1 MNREKLNLSLSNL
14 ERKVKFLLNNFK
26 DLKQELSIAKSENQ
40 ELKDIIRKKD
50 DQIIDFQNKYKISK
64 IVRNIRDGE
73 EDASELKNQINE
85 HIREIDKCILHL
97 SQG

>member
-1 MNREKLNLSLSNL
+1 MTREKLNLSLSNL
-14 ERKVKFLLNNFK
+14 ERKVKFLLNNYQ
-26 DLKQELSIAKSENQ
+26 DLRQELSIVKSENQ
-40 ELKDIIRKKD
+40 ELKELIRKKD

-85 HIREIDKCILHL
+85 YIREIDKCILHL
-97 SQG
+97 SQA

>member
-1 MNREKLNLSLSNL
+1 MNREKLHLSLSNL
-14 ERKVKFLLNNFK
+14 ERKVKFLLNSHK

-40 ELKDIIRKKD
+40 ELKELIRKKD

-64 IVRNIRDGE
+64 IVKNIRDGE

-85 HIREIDKCILHL
+85 YIREIDKCILHL

>member
-1 MNREKLNLSLSNL
+1 MNREKLNSSLSSL
-14 ERKVKFLLNNFK
+14 ERKVKFLMNNYK
-26 DLKQELSIAKSENQ
+26 DLKHELSVAKSENN
-40 ELKDIIRKKD
+40 ELKELIRKKD

-64 IVRNIRDGE
+64 IVKNIRDRE

-85 HIREIDKCILHL
+85 YIREIDKCIMHL

>member
-14 ERKVKFLLNNFK
+14 ERKVKFLLNQYN
-26 DLKQELSIAKSENQ
+26 DLKQELSVAKSENQ
-40 ELKDIIRKKD
+40 ELKDLIRKKD
-50 DQIIDFQNKYKISK
+50 DQIVDFQNKYKISK

-85 HIREIDKCILHL
+85 YIREIDKCIMHL

>member
-1 MNREKLNLSLSNL
+1 MNREKLNSSLSSL
-14 ERKVKFLLNNFK
+14 ERKVKFLLINYK
-26 DLKQELSIAKSENQ
+26 DLQQELSIAKSENK
-40 ELKDIIRKKD
+40 ELKELIRKKD

-85 HIREIDKCILHL
+85 YIREIDKCILHL

>member
-14 ERKVKFLLNNFK
+14 ERKVKFLLSNYK
-26 DLKQELSIAKSENQ
+26 DLKQELNVAKSENQ
-40 ELKDIIRKKD
+40 ELKEIIRKRD

-73 EDASELKNQINE
+73 DDASELKNQINE
-85 HIREIDKCILHL
+85 YIREIDKCIMHL

>member
-14 ERKVKFLLNNFK
+14 ERKVKFLLNNHK
-26 DLKQELSIAKSENQ
+26 DLKQELNVAKSENQ
-40 ELKDIIRKKD
+40 ELKEIIRKKD

-73 EDASELKNQINE
+73 DDTSELKNQINE
-85 HIREIDKCILHL
+85 YIREIDKCIMHL

>member
-14 ERKVKFLLNNFK
+14 ERKVKFLLNSHK
-26 DLKQELSIAKSENQ
+26 DLKQELSNAKSENQ
-40 ELKDIIRKKD
+40 ELKDIIRNKD

-64 IVRNIRDGE
+64 IVRNLRDGE

>member
-14 ERKVKFLLNNFK
+14 ERKVKFLLNNYK
-26 DLKQELSIAKSENQ
+26 DLKQELNVAKSENQ
-40 ELKDIIRKKD
+40 ELKEIIRKKD

-73 EDASELKNQINE
+73 DDASELKNQINE
-85 HIREIDKCILHL
+85 YIREIDKCIMHL

>member
-14 ERKVKFLLNNFK
+14 ERKVKFLLNNYK
-26 DLKQELSIAKSENQ
+26 DLKQELTVAKSENQ

-64 IVRNIRDGE
+64 IVKNIRDGE

-85 HIREIDKCILHL
+85 YIREIDKCILHL

>member
-14 ERKVKFLLNNFK
+14 ERKVKFLLNNYK
-26 DLKQELSIAKSENQ
+26 DLKQELNVAKSENQ
-40 ELKDIIRKKD
+40 ELKEIIRKRD

-85 HIREIDKCILHL
+85 YIREIDKCILHL

>member
-14 ERKVKFLLNNFK
+14 ERNVKFLLNDYK
-26 DLKQELSIAKSENQ
+26 DLKQELTIAKSENQ
-40 ELKDIIRKKD
+40 ELKEIIRKKD

-64 IVRNIRDGE
+64 IVTNIRDGE
-73 EDASELKNQINE
+73 DDASELKNQINE
-85 HIREIDKCILHL
+85 YIREIDKCIMHL

>member
-26 DLKQELSIAKSENQ
+26 DLKQELTIAKSENQ
-40 ELKDIIRKKD
+40 ELKEIIRKKD

-64 IVRNIRDGE
+64 IVTNIRDGE
-73 EDASELKNQINE
+73 DDASELKNQINE
-85 HIREIDKCILHL
+85 YIREIDKCIMHL

>member
-1 MNREKLNLSLSNL
+1 MNREKLNSSLSSL
-14 ERKVKFLLNNFK
+14 ERKVKFLLINYK
-26 DLKQELSIAKSENQ
+26 DLQQELSIAKSENK
-40 ELKDIIRKKD
+40 ELKELIRKKD

-64 IVRNIRDGE
+64 IVKNIRDGE

-85 HIREIDKCILHL
+85 YIREIDKCIRHL

>member
-14 ERKVKFLLNNFK
+14 ERKVKFLLNSYK
-26 DLKQELSIAKSENQ
+26 DLKQELSVAKSENQ
-40 ELKDIIRKKD
+40 ELQDIIRKKD
-50 DQIIDFQNKYKISK
+50 EQIVDFQNKYKISK

-85 HIREIDKCILHL
+85 YIREIDKCILHL

>member
-14 ERKVKFLLNNFK
+14 ERKVKFLLNSHK

-50 DQIIDFQNKYKISK
+50 EQIIDFQNKYKISK
-64 IVRNIRDGE
+64 IVRNIRGGE

-85 HIREIDKCILHL
+85 YIREIDKCILHL

>member
-14 ERKVKFLLNNFK
+14 ERKVKFLLNSHK

-40 ELKDIIRKKD
+40 ELQELIRTKD

-85 HIREIDKCILHL
+85 YIREIDKCILHL

>member
-14 ERKVKFLLNNFK
+14 ERKVKFLLNNHK
-26 DLKQELSIAKSENQ
+26 DLKQELTIAKSENQ
-40 ELKDIIRKKD
+40 ELKEIIRKKD

-64 IVRNIRDGE
+64 IVTNIRDGE
-73 EDASELKNQINE
+73 DDASELKNQINE
-85 HIREIDKCILHL
+85 YIREIDKCIMHL

>member
-14 ERKVKFLLNNFK
+14 ERKVKFLLNNYK
-26 DLKQELSIAKSENQ
+26 DLKQELNVAKSENQ
-40 ELKDIIRKKD
+40 ELKEIIRKRD

-73 EDASELKNQINE
+73 DDTSEIKNQINE
-85 HIREIDKCILHL
+85 YIREIDKCIMHL

>member
-14 ERKVKFLLNNFK
+14 ERKVKFLLNSYK
-26 DLKQELSIAKSENQ
+26 DLKQELTIAKSENQ
-40 ELKDIIRKKD
+40 ELKEIIRKKD

-64 IVRNIRDGE
+64 IVTNIRDGE
-73 EDASELKNQINE
+73 DDASELKNQINE
-85 HIREIDKCILHL
+85 YIREIDKCIMHL

>member
-14 ERKVKFLLNNFK
+14 ERKVKFLLNNHK
-26 DLKQELSIAKSENQ
+26 DLKQELNVAKSENQ
-40 ELKDIIRKKD
+40 ELKEIIRKRD

-73 EDASELKNQINE
+73 DDASELKNQINE
-85 HIREIDKCILHL
+85 YIREIDKCIMHL

>member
-14 ERKVKFLLNNFK
+14 ERKVKFLLNNHK
-26 DLKQELSIAKSENQ
+26 DLKQELTVAKSENQ
-40 ELKDIIRKKD
+40 ELKEIIRKKD

-73 EDASELKNQINE
+73 DDASELKNQINE
-85 HIREIDKCILHL
+85 YIREIDKCIMHL

>member
-14 ERKVKFLLNNFK
+14 ERKVKFLLNNYK
-26 DLKQELSIAKSENQ
+26 DLKQELNVAKSENQ
-40 ELKDIIRKKD
+40 ELKEIIRKKD

-73 EDASELKNQINE
+73 DDTSELKNQINE
-85 HIREIDKCILHL
+85 YIREIDKCIMHL

>member
-14 ERKVKFLLNNFK
+14 ERKVKFLLNNHK
-26 DLKQELSIAKSENQ
+26 DLKQELTIAKSENQ
-40 ELKDIIRKKD
+40 ELKEIITKKD

-73 EDASELKNQINE
+73 DDASELKNQINE
-85 HIREIDKCILHL
+85 YIREIDKCIMHL

>member
-14 ERKVKFLLNNFK
+14 ERKVKFLLNNYK
-26 DLKQELSIAKSENQ
+26 VLKQELSIAKSENQ
-40 ELKDIIRKKD
+40 ELKEIIRKKD

-64 IVRNIRDGE
+64 IVTNIRDGE
-73 EDASELKNQINE
+73 DDASELKNQINE
-85 HIREIDKCILHL
+85 YIREIDKCIMHL

>member
-14 ERKVKFLLNNFK
+14 ERKVKFLLNNHK
-26 DLKQELSIAKSENQ
+26 DLKQELNVAKSENQ
-40 ELKDIIRKKD
+40 ELKEIIRKKD

-73 EDASELKNQINE
+73 DDASELKNQINE
-85 HIREIDKCILHL
+85 YIREIDKCIMHL

>member
-14 ERKVKFLLNNFK
+14 ERKVKFLLNNYK
-26 DLKQELSIAKSENQ
+26 DLKQELSVAKSENQ
-40 ELKDIIRKKD
+40 ELKEIIRKRD

-73 EDASELKNQINE
+73 DDTSELKNQINE
-85 HIREIDKCILHL
+85 YIREIDKCIMHL

>member
-14 ERKVKFLLNNFK
+14 ERKVKFLLNNHK
-26 DLKQELSIAKSENQ
+26 DLKQELTVAKSENQ
-40 ELKDIIRKKD
+40 ELKEIIRKRD

-64 IVRNIRDGE
+64 IVKNIRDGE
-73 EDASELKNQINE
+73 DDASELKNQINE
-85 HIREIDKCILHL
+85 YIREIDKCIMHL

>member
-14 ERKVKFLLNNFK
+14 ERKVKFLLNDFK
-26 DLKQELSIAKSENQ
+26 DLKQELANVKSENQ
-40 ELKDIIRKKD
+40 ELKETIRKKD

-73 EDASELKNQINE
+73 KDASDLKNQINE
-85 HIREIDKCILHL
+85 YIREIDKCILHL
-97 SQG
+97 SQA

>member
-14 ERKVKFLLNNFK
+14 ERKVKFLLNNYK

-40 ELKDIIRKKD
+40 NLKEIISKKD

-64 IVRNIRDGE
+64 IVTNIRDGE

-85 HIREIDKCILHL
+85 YIREIDKCIMHL